1 MPTLLN
7 PPPAAG
13 FMVKTPKVPE
23 WAKEISQSPAH
34 QNPSKAPPVPTKDLE
49 LSQDSTTSLEQYYE
63 DSKNA
68 SFIDNISRRSLSSRS
83 LEKRGP
89 LYCKDGPCVDGS
101 CCGPD
106 SICGYGP
113 DFCGKGCQSQCDATA
128 MCGEYS
134 ENADMPCGM
143 NLCCSQSGWC
153 GTTEVFCHNA
163 DPINLSAPCQAGY
176 GSCSIASTPSCAKGG
191 GSTNGRTIGYYQSW
205 NVRTRKCDTKTPKQL
220 DTKGFTHLFYS
231 FAFIDPTSFAV
242 VPAHDDDPAQMRE
255 FTGLAKDGLKTWIA
269 VGGFDF
275 SNPETK
281 THHTWSDMVSTKAN
295 RAAFISSAREYMD
308 EYGFT
313 GIDLDWEYP
322 GEPKRGG
329 RKLEDTRNFAMLLR
343 EMRAAYGDQYGIS
356 LTLAPDYWYLRWFDA
371 KAMEPFVDFFG
382 FMAYDLHGFWD
393 EDVKTLGKV
402 VRGQADIREIGNN
415 TVPLWFDG
423 LDPKKINFGLA
434 MYGRGYTVSDK
445 SCNGLLCSFSGPSKK
460 GECTDSDGVMSL
472 GEIKNLI
479 KNKGLKPNYL
489 KDSLMKELTWD
500 DQWIGYDD
508 EETFKDKKAWAD
520 GQCFGG
526 TMIWSIDFQGSSTSA
541 EPVEQNSPGEIPKS
555 LLNKKLPNCKS
566 GESYDAIKD
575 MGTFWYNS
583 GAEQWADEY
592 INSQPDHSNWAQN
605 LYRELFP
612 KKDHTKFS
620 CQEPGAPC
628 DHDLT
633 CDDFNAID
641 KGGLWYLFQSMAAFH
656 SFMSQLSIEFDQSI
670 GITSDQIGTMR
681 QLLGIKSGAPKA
693 PLDLA
698 SILGAAFSIGSAL
711 ATPAAA
717 VGGPLAGISGVMY
730 MVSATGD
737 SGGSDDAVEA
747 TDTIRGLL
755 AIVAKQGFAN
765 IKAIVAST
773 FGKQGHK
780 QTDIPEIMR
789 VGGVKNPA
797 VSVFGW
803 GSWLRDHPLNN
814 LDDVI
819 SKMKTNLDQALIWQM
834 ARQFRGAYVVV
845 RDDLPVD
852 KCTNPNNAWEAD
864 KKRCLDILA
873 WYPKKVSQTLGGNK
887 DMEALWTDW
896 NMDKL
901 GTLRNAVECWEN
913 NNGHIGKTGIREGS
927 WASETPPPCFFAM
940 PVLKGN
946 YSDVSKG
953 SIWMAGNFPGQE
965 GQAGLLWPKSKC
977 ENGNKELHQNPFNSK
992 SDYKCAEFDLT
1003 KDLIEHWNYLL
1014 EAPSCLRPEVDPAA
1028 TSHLAGSAKNSSGDS
1043 STSNVMSAPTPENN
1057 PSCASVVGDFLEE
1070 TTIAEGTFSTTATSA
1085 EVPSRPSLPEA
1096 LILPHQHEHD
1106 AGPQLF
1112 GNEAALFQPVSS
1124 LALHSAAAGFPEL
1137 SYQDSLSQDLLAGM
1151 DGIDFDFLLDD
1162 TQLSGSFIPAAPVN
1176 AGSLIMGIPP
1186 TGQCAAPSTIQP
1198 EHGSSFDAQ
1207 SMSIPHQRLSPS
1219 EGQLEPEATSSLP
1232 RFAARLPSMEPERPE
1247 QTPLHIHPANQVQ
1260 RPRQV
1265 HCLRPWKI
1273 EASAYSKILDEAQ
1286 ELRPELP
1293 SSFKL
1298 PSHRALSRFLEGY
1311 FRGFAVHLPFIHI
1324 VTFSATD
1331 IGLELLLSLTAV
1343 GALYRFEAASGYQI
1357 YNAAR
1362 HLISWRLKRR
1372 TQPALDRL
1380 TRDDRVTTD
1389 DAQSVPSTPT
1399 GPNTGTR
1406 EPELHAQDK
1415 TVHLLQAM
1423 VVLMAMASWGDRELM
1438 GDALSMSSQ
1447 VAMLAREMKIHES
1460 EKPTPPNQQRAEGIK
1475 LEERRRTLFAAFALL
1490 NLQSVA
1496 FDVPPLLLNR
1506 EVAINLP
1513 GCASSWQ
1520 APNAEE
1526 WSALRDTYM
1535 PPRPFPEK
1543 IHMLL
1548 AGQSI
1553 HTVTALSSFGN
1564 YVLIHGLLQQ
1574 VLLTRNASEDIQ
1586 AAGNC
1591 ILSRD
1596 FVKRMETA
1604 LRVWQESWEAT
1615 YESTTDPSSSKGP
1628 LGFNSTALLR
1638 LAYIRLNVG
1647 FGPDRRFLARDDAQ
1661 RIAAAF
1667 SEPILAASDRSMHMN
1682 QAVLQCIHALSIP
1695 VRVGIAFVARTQTLN
1710 WSIQHAFC
1718 NLECAFLLT
1727 QWLKVLS
1734 EAVRESGLISLQP
1747 DERRLINLVTVL
1759 VQETELGD
1767 RLDAD
1772 QHPAVQIESL
1782 ATLTLVLWSKTFSG
1796 SHVFDIVRVIG
1807 DGLSISVH
1815 GSNKKDGD

>member
-1 MPTLLN
+1 MTDLRLQKL
-7 PPPAAG
+7 AKA
-13 FMVKTPKVPE
+13 PE

-49 LSQDSTTSLEQYYE
+49 LSQESTTSLEQYYE

-113 DFCGKGCQSQCDATA
+113 DFCGTGCQSQCDATA

-153 GTTEVFCHNA
+153 GVSTFTICIVPSFAFERLTTTFHQTTEVFCHNA

-281 THHTWSDMVSTKAN
+281 THHTWSDMVATKAN

-343 EMRAAYGDQYGIS
+343 EMRAAYGDKYGIS

-371 KAMEPFVDFFG
+371 KAMEAFVDFFG

-393 EDVKTLGKV
+393 EDVKTLGKI

-730 MVSATGD
+730 LVSATGD

-780 QTDIPEIMR
+780 QTDIPEVMR

-887 DMEALWTDW
+887 DMEALWTEW

-927 WASETPPPCFFAM
+927 WASETPPLCFFAM

-1003 KDLIEHWNYLL
+1003 KDL
-1014 EAPSCLRPEVDPAA
+1014 
-1028 TSHLAGSAKNSSGDS
+1028 
-1043 STSNVMSAPTPENN
+1043 M
-1057 PSCASVVGDFLEE
+1057 
-1070 TTIAEGTFSTTATSA
+1070 
-1085 EVPSRPSLPEA
+1085 
-1096 LILPHQHEHD
+1096 
-1106 AGPQLF
+1106 
-1112 GNEAALFQPVSS
+1112 
-1124 LALHSAAAGFPEL
+1124 
-1137 SYQDSLSQDLLAGM
+1137 
-1151 DGIDFDFLLDD
+1151 
-1162 TQLSGSFIPAAPVN
+1162 
-1176 AGSLIMGIPP
+1176 
-1186 TGQCAAPSTIQP
+1186 
-1198 EHGSSFDAQ
+1198 
-1207 SMSIPHQRLSPS
+1207 
-1219 EGQLEPEATSSLP
+1219 
-1232 RFAARLPSMEPERPE
+1232 
-1247 QTPLHIHPANQVQ
+1247 
-1260 RPRQV
+1260 
-1265 HCLRPWKI
+1265 
-1273 EASAYSKILDEAQ
+1273 
-1286 ELRPELP
+1286 
-1293 SSFKL
+1293 
-1298 PSHRALSRFLEGY
+1298 
-1311 FRGFAVHLPFIHI
+1311 
-1324 VTFSATD
+1324 
-1331 IGLELLLSLTAV
+1331 
-1343 GALYRFEAASGYQI
+1343 
-1357 YNAAR
+1357 
-1362 HLISWRLKRR
+1362 
-1372 TQPALDRL
+1372 
-1380 TRDDRVTTD
+1380 
-1389 DAQSVPSTPT
+1389 
-1399 GPNTGTR
+1399 
-1406 EPELHAQDK
+1406 
-1415 TVHLLQAM
+1415 
-1423 VVLMAMASWGDRELM
+1423 
-1438 GDALSMSSQ
+1438 
-1447 VAMLAREMKIHES
+1447 
-1460 EKPTPPNQQRAEGIK
+1460 
-1475 LEERRRTLFAAFALL
+1475 
-1490 NLQSVA
+1490 
-1496 FDVPPLLLNR
+1496 
-1506 EVAINLP
+1506 
-1513 GCASSWQ
+1513 
-1520 APNAEE
+1520 
-1526 WSALRDTYM
+1526 
-1535 PPRPFPEK
+1535 
-1543 IHMLL
+1543 
-1548 AGQSI
+1548 
-1553 HTVTALSSFGN
+1553 
-1564 YVLIHGLLQQ
+1564 
-1574 VLLTRNASEDIQ
+1574 
-1586 AAGNC
+1586 
-1591 ILSRD
+1591 
-1596 FVKRMETA
+1596 
-1604 LRVWQESWEAT
+1604 
-1615 YESTTDPSSSKGP
+1615 
-1628 LGFNSTALLR
+1628 
-1638 LAYIRLNVG
+1638 
-1647 FGPDRRFLARDDAQ
+1647 
-1661 RIAAAF
+1661 
-1667 SEPILAASDRSMHMN
+1667 
-1682 QAVLQCIHALSIP
+1682 
-1695 VRVGIAFVARTQTLN
+1695 
-1710 WSIQHAFC
+1710 
-1718 NLECAFLLT
+1718 
-1727 QWLKVLS
+1727 
-1734 EAVRESGLISLQP
+1734 
-1747 DERRLINLVTVL
+1747 
-1759 VQETELGD
+1759 
-1767 RLDAD
+1767 
-1772 QHPAVQIESL
+1772 
-1782 ATLTLVLWSKTFSG
+1782 
-1796 SHVFDIVRVIG
+1796 
-1807 DGLSISVH
+1807 
-1815 GSNKKDGD
+1815 

>member
-1 MPTLLN
+1 MSKLSSFASLAFVLYSFCFITLIHADVAQF
-7 PPPAAG
+7 PPGRRLHAQNA
-13 FMVKTPKVPE
+13 FVRRSNVIAKAPE

-68 SFIDNISRRSLSSRS
+68 SFIDNTSRRSLSSRS

-231 FAFIDPTSFAV
+231 FAFIDPTSYAV

-255 FTGLAKDGLKTWIA
+255 FTGLAKDSLKTWIA

-281 THHTWSDMVSTKAN
+281 THHTWSDMVATKAN

-343 EMRAAYGDQYGIS
+343 EMRAAYGDKYGIS

-445 SCNGLLCSFSGPSKK
+445 SCNGLLCPFSGPSKK

-730 MVSATGD
+730 LVSATGD

-780 QTDIPEIMR
+780 QTDIPEVMR

-803 GSWLRDHPLNN
+803 GSWLRDHALNN

-1003 KDLIEHWNYLL
+1003 KDL
-1014 EAPSCLRPEVDPAA
+1014 
-1028 TSHLAGSAKNSSGDS
+1028 
-1043 STSNVMSAPTPENN
+1043 M
-1057 PSCASVVGDFLEE
+1057 
-1070 TTIAEGTFSTTATSA
+1070 
-1085 EVPSRPSLPEA
+1085 
-1096 LILPHQHEHD
+1096 
-1106 AGPQLF
+1106 
-1112 GNEAALFQPVSS
+1112 
-1124 LALHSAAAGFPEL
+1124 
-1137 SYQDSLSQDLLAGM
+1137 
-1151 DGIDFDFLLDD
+1151 
-1162 TQLSGSFIPAAPVN
+1162 
-1176 AGSLIMGIPP
+1176 
-1186 TGQCAAPSTIQP
+1186 
-1198 EHGSSFDAQ
+1198 
-1207 SMSIPHQRLSPS
+1207 
-1219 EGQLEPEATSSLP
+1219 
-1232 RFAARLPSMEPERPE
+1232 
-1247 QTPLHIHPANQVQ
+1247 
-1260 RPRQV
+1260 
-1265 HCLRPWKI
+1265 
-1273 EASAYSKILDEAQ
+1273 
-1286 ELRPELP
+1286 
-1293 SSFKL
+1293 
-1298 PSHRALSRFLEGY
+1298 
-1311 FRGFAVHLPFIHI
+1311 
-1324 VTFSATD
+1324 
-1331 IGLELLLSLTAV
+1331 
-1343 GALYRFEAASGYQI
+1343 
-1357 YNAAR
+1357 
-1362 HLISWRLKRR
+1362 
-1372 TQPALDRL
+1372 
-1380 TRDDRVTTD
+1380 
-1389 DAQSVPSTPT
+1389 
-1399 GPNTGTR
+1399 
-1406 EPELHAQDK
+1406 
-1415 TVHLLQAM
+1415 
-1423 VVLMAMASWGDRELM
+1423 
-1438 GDALSMSSQ
+1438 
-1447 VAMLAREMKIHES
+1447 
-1460 EKPTPPNQQRAEGIK
+1460 
-1475 LEERRRTLFAAFALL
+1475 
-1490 NLQSVA
+1490 
-1496 FDVPPLLLNR
+1496 
-1506 EVAINLP
+1506 
-1513 GCASSWQ
+1513 
-1520 APNAEE
+1520 
-1526 WSALRDTYM
+1526 
-1535 PPRPFPEK
+1535 
-1543 IHMLL
+1543 
-1548 AGQSI
+1548 
-1553 HTVTALSSFGN
+1553 
-1564 YVLIHGLLQQ
+1564 
-1574 VLLTRNASEDIQ
+1574 
-1586 AAGNC
+1586 
-1591 ILSRD
+1591 
-1596 FVKRMETA
+1596 
-1604 LRVWQESWEAT
+1604 
-1615 YESTTDPSSSKGP
+1615 
-1628 LGFNSTALLR
+1628 
-1638 LAYIRLNVG
+1638 
-1647 FGPDRRFLARDDAQ
+1647 
-1661 RIAAAF
+1661 
-1667 SEPILAASDRSMHMN
+1667 
-1682 QAVLQCIHALSIP
+1682 
-1695 VRVGIAFVARTQTLN
+1695 
-1710 WSIQHAFC
+1710 
-1718 NLECAFLLT
+1718 
-1727 QWLKVLS
+1727 
-1734 EAVRESGLISLQP
+1734 
-1747 DERRLINLVTVL
+1747 
-1759 VQETELGD
+1759 
-1767 RLDAD
+1767 
-1772 QHPAVQIESL
+1772 
-1782 ATLTLVLWSKTFSG
+1782 
-1796 SHVFDIVRVIG
+1796 
-1807 DGLSISVH
+1807 
-1815 GSNKKDGD
+1815 